1 MNRNPISG
9 FNVCMK
15 RLLLPIVI
23 CFNLLLPSQR
33 IEKATLS
40 GYVRDAATG
49 ESLPGAAVV
58 IKGTSTGAVANT
70 YGFFSLTLP
79 KGRYSI
85 QCAYLGYEA
94 QLDSIFLFSNQ
105 TRNYDLNVQAKLAGE
120 YTVTDDKARQ
130 NTESTRMS
138 TIDLQMEEVKKM
150 PVLFGEVD
158 ILKTIQLLPGVKG
171 AAEGS
176 SGFYVRGGGPD
187 QNLILLDNATVY
199 NASHLFGFFSVF
211 NSDAIKN
218 AELIKGGMPA
228 RYGGRL
234 SSVLDISMK
243 EGNMKEFHGSG
254 GIGLIASRLTLE
266 GPIVKEKVSFLVS
279 GRRTYLDALLLPFS
293 GEGSPLNGNSYYFY
307 DLNAKVQWKIGEK
320 DRLFF
325 SGYFGEDVFNFR
337 SPTGAL
343 RIDIPWGNAIAS
355 LRWNHQFDSRLFL
368 NTTASFTDYNFRTG
382 ARGENFSFE
391 LNSGIRDYTLKTDF
405 YWTPS
410 NTHLIRYGSEMVF
423 HEFRPSTVQASLESN
438 SVGLPTAQVLYAID
452 GSLYAEDDWN
462 ISTRWKANLGFR
474 LSYFQ
479 HTGPYDR
486 FIKGSDGTN
495 IDTISYS
502 SLENIQDYFRAE
514 PRIALRYL
522 INENSSLKG
531 AFTVNYQNLHLA
543 NLATV
548 SLPTDIWL
556 PSTSLIPPQQSIQ
569 GNLGYFHN
577 FFNNVL
583 ETSVEVYYKHM
594 DNLVEYRDNSSF
606 GDLVNDNPDNIMVL
620 GSGRSYGAEFF
631 IKKRLGK
638 ITGWIGYTLSWT
650 ERFNF
655 DKNLVSYD
663 GDFFYP
669 RYDRRHDISVT
680 ATWEISK
687 RWTLSGVFVY
697 STGNVLAV
705 PSEFYFLG
713 DDIIPYFTDRD
724 NFRMVPYHR
733 LDLSATYTIKKTNKW
748 ENSLNISIYN
758 VYSRLNPFFVYFDIE
773 SDSNTGAVNFQGK
786 QVSLFPII
794 PAVTWN
800 FSF

>member
-1 MNRNPISG
+1 MNRKPFLG
-9 FNVCMK
+9 FIGGMK
-15 RLLLPIVI
+15 WILFVLQLCFSLLLTA
-23 CFNLLLPSQR
+23 QR
-33 IEKATLS
+33 SEKATLS
-40 GYVRDAATG
+40 GYVRDAQTG

-58 IKGTSTGAVANT
+58 VKGTTTGAVANT
-70 YGFFSLTLP
+70 YGFYSLTLP
-79 KGRYSI
+79 KGNYQI
-85 QCAYLGYEA
+85 QCAYLGYLA
-94 QLDSIFLFSNQ
+94 QTDSLALFSNQ
-105 TRNYDLNVQAKLAGE
+105 SRNYELQVQAKMAGE

-266 GPIVKEKVSFLVS
+266 GPIAKDKLSFLVS
-279 GRRTYLDALLLPFS
+279 GRRTYVDVLLLPFS
-293 GEGSPLNGNSYYFY
+293 GEGSALNGNSYYFY
-307 DLNAKVQWKIGEK
+307 DLNAKLQWKIGEK

-325 SGYFGEDVFNFR
+325 SGYYGEDIFNFR
-337 SPTGAL
+337 SSTGAL

-405 YWTPS
+405 YWTPNS
-410 NTHLIRYGSEMVF
+410 KHLIRYGSEMVF
-423 HEFRPSTVQASLESN
+423 HEFRPSTVQASLENN
-438 SVGLPTAQVLYAID
+438 SIGLPTAQVMYALD

-479 HTGPYDR
+479 HTGPFDR
-486 FIKGSDGTN
+486 FIKGNDGTN
-495 IDTISYS
+495 IDTVSYS
-502 SLENIQDYFRAE
+502 NLENIQDYFRAE

-531 AFTVNYQNLHLA
+531 AFTINYQNLHLA

-577 FFNNVL
+577 FFNNAL

-606 GDLVNDNPDNIMVL
+606 GDLVNDNPDNILVL

-663 GDFFYP
+663 GDSFFP

-680 ATWEISK
+680 ATWEVSK

-713 DDIIPYFTDRD
+713 DDIIPFFTDRD
-724 NFRMVPYHR
+724 NFRMMPYHR
-733 LDLSATYTIKKTNKW
+733 LDLSATYVIKKTDKW